1 MFAENYTHI
10 YNHHQILMKPLY
22 IYIYIHCVY
31 LYVWIYVYIWYM
43 YIYSIYM
50 IYEICIY
57 IIVYI
62 YIILC
67 IYIYILYSIYILY
80 YIPYHTNPHY
90 KHCLSSFLRFSE
102 LDWGAHDRQQQLR
115 HVQLGLAH
123 VSGAQTALLK
133 PWWLLHGETPSISG

>member
-1 MFAENYTHI
+1 
-10 YNHHQILMKPLY
+10 
-22 IYIYIHCVY
+22 
-31 LYVWIYVYIWYM
+31 
-43 YIYSIYM
+43 M

-67 IYIYILYSIYILY
+67 IYIYYIVYIYIILY

-102 LDWGAHDRQQQLR
+102 LD
-115 HVQLGLAH
+115 
-123 VSGAQTALLK
+123 
-133 PWWLLHGETPSISG
+133 